1 MAIIEGGNAGA
12 GSPTRFIAMF
22 ACALAFLLI
31 PQQTAAHRPLHHT
44 APARPPAAPPL
55 SPAKL
60 IAIVDAAPRDRA
72 GKRRA
77 GMLCLPNGKLRVR
90 DFVTSDDELQLV
102 AQRALRHSGTKGA
115 PLVADGVVFEIH
127 LKSINANLCAHSWG
141 FWGIGSNRSELSGK
155 ATVTFAWT
163 LTRPQRPREATS
175 DVLLDL
181 HGDDAATP
189 VEIMEMAV
197 ERMVDTVIAGE
208 AATTG

>member
-1 MAIIEGGNAGA
+1 MAIIDTSSHRLRPAA
-12 GSPTRFIAMF
+12 LF
-22 ACALAFLLI
+22 ACLLATSLVCT
-31 PQQTAAHRPLHHT
+31 QADARRPVRRAT
-44 APARPPAAPPL
+44 TTARPAPPPL
-55 SPAKL
+55 PPAKL
-60 IAIVDAAPRDRA
+60 IATVDAAPRDRA

-90 DFVTSDDELQLV
+90 DFVPSDGDLQLV
-102 AQRALRHSGTKGA
+102 ADRALKYFGPKAA
-115 PLVADGVVFEIH
+115 PLIADGVVFEIR

-141 FWGIGSNRSELSGK
+141 VFGLGDRKDLSGK
-155 ATVTFAWT
+155 ATFTFAWT

-197 ERMVDTVIAGE
+197 ERMLDTVVAGE
-208 AATTG
+208 AATAG